1 MMEEYDRKIR
11 IEAELS
17 LLLSRTVIM
26 PAASKEL
33 KELFQTIRDAGD
45 SVALRSLQK
54 TANSIAVLL
63 DAIDTKNDILEELI
77 AQERSEDMVDAM
89 RSLREEVDQLERILA
104 DATWP
109 LPKYREL
116 LFLY

>member
-1 MMEEYDRKIR
+1 M
-11 IEAELS
+11 
-17 LLLSRTVIM
+17 
-26 PAASKEL
+26 
-33 KELFQTIRDAGD
+33 
-45 SVALRSLQK
+45 K
-54 TANSIAVLL
+54 TADFDYELP
-63 DAIDTKNDILEELI
+63 EELI

>member
-1 MMEEYDRKIR
+1 MKISSK
-11 IEAELS
+11 IWT
-17 LLLSRTVIM
+17 LLLSFVVAFGLWLYVITVVSPESEETYYDI
-26 PAASKEL
+26 PVTY
-33 KELFQTIRDAGD
+33 Q
-45 SVALRSLQK
+45 
-54 TANSIAVLL
+54 
-63 DAIDTKNDILEELI
+63 NDILEELI